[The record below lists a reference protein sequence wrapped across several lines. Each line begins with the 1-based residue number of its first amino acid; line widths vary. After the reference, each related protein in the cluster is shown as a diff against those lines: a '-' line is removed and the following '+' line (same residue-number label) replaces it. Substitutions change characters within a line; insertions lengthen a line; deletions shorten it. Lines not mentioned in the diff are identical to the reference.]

1 MLPLLLAALAAA
13 PAPASAPFHEV
24 EPGLEAAIFDAP
36 SPSTIGDSKIHVVRV
51 DPSRRRLRL
60 VSVKAQSLPR
70 LLDASA
76 WAGLYSFPA
85 VINAGMFS
93 LDDGRSPVG
102 FAKLDDKVFVSAWN
116 PRKNFQAVL
125 AFDPK
130 EKGLPPVR
138 IFDTLCEDAKA
149 GAAKYRVALQSI
161 RMVDC
166 RGKNHWDEKKR
177 KWSAAF
183 VGLDG
188 KGRVLF
194 VHARSPWTPSAFID
208 LLLSMPALDLKQAI
222 YMEGGPEASL
232 VLGTKAESWAEMGS
246 FETGFNENDDNH
258 RLWDLPNVIG
268 VEPLETK

>member
-1 MLPLLLAALAAA
+1 MLALLLAALAAS
-13 PAPASAPFHEV
+13 PASAPFHEV
-24 EPGLEAAIFDAP
+24 EPGLEVAILDAP
-36 SPSTIGDSKIHVVRV
+36 SPSTIGDSKIHVVRI
-51 DPSRRRLRL
+51 DPARRKLRL
-60 VSVKAQSLPR
+60 ISVKAQSLPK

-76 WAGLYSFPA
+76 WAEEFSLSA
-85 VINAGMFS
+85 VINAGMFELS
-93 LDDGRSPVG
+93 DGKSPVG
-102 FAKLDDKVFVSAWN
+102 FAKLDDRVFVPGWN

-138 IFDTLCEDAKA
+138 IFDTLCEDARA

-166 RGKNHWDEKKR
+166 RGKNHWDENKR
-177 KWSAAF
+177 RWSAALIA
-183 VGLDG
+183 LDG

-194 VHARSPWTPSAFID
+194 IHARSPWTPHAFID
-208 LLLSMPALDLKQAI
+208 LLLAMPLDVKQAI

-232 VLGTKAESWAEMGS
+232 VLRTKAESWAQMGS

-268 VEPLETK
+268 VEPLEAK